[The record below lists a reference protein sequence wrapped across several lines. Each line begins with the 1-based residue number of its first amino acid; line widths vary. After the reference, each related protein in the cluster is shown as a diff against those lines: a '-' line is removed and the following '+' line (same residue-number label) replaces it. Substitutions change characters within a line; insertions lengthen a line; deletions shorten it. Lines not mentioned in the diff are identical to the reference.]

1 MSKDTAPSLGTLLVD
16 AHDKVGEFRA
26 ALFGR
31 WYLRPVTGGVEWDVD
46 PSDVSPASPEQRLR
60 VELARANAQSHRNAY
75 CKRDPK

>member
-26 ALFGR
+26 ALSGR
-31 WYLRPVTGGVEWDVD
+31 WYLRPVNGGVEWDVD
-46 PSDVSPASPEQRLR
+46 PRDVSPASPEQRLR
-60 VELARANAQSHRNAY
+60 AELARANAQSRTNAY